1 MKKII
6 YVLIILIFVFF
17 CIEIF
22 CRIFNIGKT
31 YSDERN
37 TLYQYDN
44 YLGWIPI
51 PNITATISDSMQQ
64 REYKQNSLGFRDIE
78 HDYNNKTKKRI
89 MFIGDSFC
97 FGYGVSQNEVFVE
110 LLRDKLLDFEL
121 FNCGVSGYGSDQ
133 EYLLLQKYYNIIKPD
148 IIFLLFCY
156 NDILDNTL
164 NNNYNGY
171 YKPYIIKQQD
181 ELILKGIPVPKS
193 WLYYKNN
200 FFIKYSRFNNFI
212 LETFIRI
219 KNPSLSLQNYEIIGY
234 IYNEIIKFCDLHN
247 CRLIICIAKDDDI
260 NSFEKILKNNDMF
273 FLNLANDNV
282 RSTTDFH
289 WNKKGH
295 EYVAN
300 KIYNFLKEEKIIN

>member
-1 MKKII
+1 MKKVI
-6 YVLIILIFVFF
+6 YVLIIFIFVFS

-44 YLGWIPI
+44 YLGWMPI
-51 PNITATISDSMQQ
+51 PNITATISNSTQQ
-64 REYKQNSLGFRDIE
+64 REYKHNSLGFRDIE

-97 FGYGVSQNEVFVE
+97 YGYGVSQNEVFTE
-110 LLRDKLLDFEL
+110 LLRNKLLDFEL

-133 EYLLLQKYYNIIKPD
+133 EYLLLEKYYTIIKPD
-148 IIFLLFCY
+148 IIFLLFCD
-156 NDILDNTL
+156 NDMLDNTL

-181 ELILKGIPVPKS
+181 NLILKGTPVPKS
-193 WLYYKNN
+193 WLYYRYN
-200 FFIKYSRFNNFI
+200 FFVKYSRFNNFM

-219 KNPSLSLQNYEIIGY
+219 KNPSLSLKNYEITGD
-234 IYNEIIKFCDLHN
+234 IYNEIIKFCNLCN
-247 CRLIICIAKDDDI
+247 CQLIICIAKDDE
-260 NSFEKILKNNDMF
+260 NNFKQILKDNNLF
-273 FLNLANDNV
+273 FLNLENNNV
-282 RSTTDFH
+282 RSTTDLH

-295 EYVAN
+295 EYVAD
-300 KIYNFLKEEKIIN
+300 KIYNFLKEENIIN